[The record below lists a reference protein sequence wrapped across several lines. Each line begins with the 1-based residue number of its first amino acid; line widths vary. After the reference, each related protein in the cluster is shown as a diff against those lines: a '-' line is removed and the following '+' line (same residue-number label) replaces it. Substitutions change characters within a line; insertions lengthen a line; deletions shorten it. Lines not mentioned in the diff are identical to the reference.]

1 MGRAPSLQTLATS
14 ASCSPPARSTSRFCA
29 LNNFT
34 NHGKGVEAG
43 FHFAHLDHYKGID
56 LGGGDGGEEGEG
68 GVGDDGE
75 EGSRGKADQHSQHAA
90 EDWCSLNKEG
100 NINDEQSRP

>member
-1 MGRAPSLQTLATS
+1 MVWLIAEVTQGACSFTADSGNVSVMFATCEKHIS
-14 ASCSPPARSTSRFCA
+14 ILCIEQIS
-29 LNNFT
+29 

-75 EGSRGKADQHSQHAA
+75 EGS
-90 EDWCSLNKEG
+90 
-100 NINDEQSRP
+100 